1 MLFAW
6 GYPHIDARL
15 HTFQTPSTNNAPS
28 SALGAV
34 LCSWAQKHSVKI
46 YEPSA
51 AKKKTWSRFKMLPC
65 YQRHTPTAF
74 GQIPLYL
81 EFPWKPRNKT
91 LNLEKIKQA
100 FRYNAKQ
107 LIATFPPE
115 QRREILPQKKENKSV
130 EMFKPN
136 QDTQPSN
143 HCTRIASCCTQLH
156 QLPRLFLAGESR
168 NVCTI
173 RCHCLTN
180 SLLEAAISMQPSGS
194 KLFQPRGLA
203 QRRTIRLLN

>member
-1 MLFAW
+1 MHAC
-6 GYPHIDARL
+6 
-15 HTFQTPSTNNAPS
+15 TPSKRPALTTRRLLHLEQFYARGHRNTVLRFTN
-28 SALGAV
+28 L
-34 LCSWAQKHSVKI
+34 LLQ
-46 YEPSA
+46 
-51 AKKKTWSRFKMLPC
+51 KKKTWSRFKMLPC

-130 EMFKPN
+130 ETFKPN